1 LFRPTQRTMADT
13 LMGGGGLACN
23 FGAAASMLWGRGW
36 LGCPPEGAF
45 NRPQRTGGAAM
56 LPRARDDHDLHE
68 HPGGWGR
75 SRQRTAP
82 RLFAW
87 LLAVA
92 VVAVLAIGLHVLY
105 Y

>member
-1 LFRPTQRTMADT
+1 
-13 LMGGGGLACN
+13 
-23 FGAAASMLWGRGW
+23 ML
-36 LGCPPEGAF
+36 L
-45 NRPQRTGGAAM
+45 
-56 LPRARDDHDLHE
+56 RARDDHDLHE

-82 RLFAW
+82 RLLAW
-87 LLAVA
+87 VLAIA

>member
-1 LFRPTQRTMADT
+1 M
-13 LMGGGGLACN
+13 
-23 FGAAASMLWGRGW
+23 S
-36 LGCPPEGAF
+36 ESS
-45 NRPQRTGGAAM
+45 
-56 LPRARDDHDLHE
+56 
-68 HPGGWGR
+68 GGWGR

-82 RLFAW
+82 RLLAW